1 MILPTLPILRY
12 NSLIN
17 ITATRLLSKPLP
29 ALTQALKQAGT
40 PHSSIESLVPKQ
52 NPSSFFQRIDS
63 IAQEN
68 PTLIPDEIYKGDLK
82 KAIADIVNQT
92 TSLSDNDQLMLMELA
107 KGMAFKFHCGK
118 DEALIFVLESRT
130 IGYRLF

>member
-1 MILPTLPILRY
+1 MLPTLPILRY
-12 NSLIN
+12 DSLIN
-17 ITATRLLSKPLP
+17 MTATRLLSKPLP

-52 NPSSFFQRIDS
+52 NPSPFFQRIDS

-92 TSLSDNDQLMLMELA
+92 TSLSDNDQLMQLMELA
-107 KGMAFKFHCGK
+107 NFISQLS
-118 DEALIFVLESRT
+118 DEEIINLLSERPT
-130 IGYRLF
+130 E